1 MRAVLSLPALFALL
15 LFSGCGGA
23 GSGAANADDARRLE
37 HAAAEVSR
45 GIDRTLGEWDAAAG
59 AAVDGTP
66 AETLPAGVTLMQFEK
81 GLMTRTEGT
90 PISPAISDVVS
101 AASPTWQ
108 QSERGR
114 TADRRGQSG
123 VAVVWRT
130 RGDRMAVV
138 AGPIALL
145 SRAAAPQLEQL
156 RVRAGIEDPAVT
168 TRPAAGDERI
178 VPLTTSGLSWV
189 VRLTAMPR

>member
-1 MRAVLSLPALFALL
+1 
-15 LFSGCGGA
+15 
-23 GSGAANADDARRLE
+23 
-37 HAAAEVSR
+37 
-45 GIDRTLGEWDAAAG
+45 
-59 AAVDGTP
+59 
-66 AETLPAGVTLMQFEK
+66 
-81 GLMTRTEGT
+81 
-90 PISPAISDVVS
+90 
-101 AASPTWQ
+101 
-108 QSERGR
+108 
-114 TADRRGQSG
+114 
-123 VAVVWRT
+123 VWRT